1 MMTEEMIRN
10 FIRSQM
16 PFLAVTPQ
24 HDILARYVLFGP
36 VFRWRRNQMI
46 PVPLQGDDLI
56 WWLHA
61 AAEEGR
67 SLGDGDDTRRRVD

>member
-1 MMTEEMIRN
+1 MTEDMIRY

-24 HDILARYVLFGP
+24 HDILARYLMFGP
-36 VFRWRRNQMI
+36 VFRWRKNQMV
-46 PVPLQGDDLI
+46 PVPLQDDDLI

-61 AAEEGR
+61 AAEEGH
-67 SLGDGDDTRRRVD
+67 SLGESEKSSPQSD